1 MMTGESLDS
10 CEVMAVKTKT
20 VSARVS
26 VEFYERVRRE
36 AEKRGETVSDVVRKA
51 LERELKPWWRFW

>member
-1 MMTGESLDS
+1 MR
-10 CEVMAVKTKT
+10 TKT